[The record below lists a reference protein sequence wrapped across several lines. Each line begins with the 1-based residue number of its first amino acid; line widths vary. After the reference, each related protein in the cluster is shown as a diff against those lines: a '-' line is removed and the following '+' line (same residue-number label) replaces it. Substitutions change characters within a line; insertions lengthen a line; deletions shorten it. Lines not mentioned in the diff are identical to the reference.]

1 LSDCSISDVNDKE
14 NGRNT
19 DIVEHSRRKILT
31 TLPIVIFV
39 PTIAHA
45 TTGSLKTS
53 QYAGKVSS
61 SSSSSKIKPQVAFEG
76 LIKAREELQNAQN
89 KYLSKRDYNGLR
101 EYLER
106 AENINNFERNAL
118 AILASKK
125 LDDEDKKAIGTIRRY
140 GSGADVIIMYGGL
153 IAEIDEGN
161 EEPDA
166 ATVQKYMTRTMDSL
180 DEVIAICKNS
190 GGFV

>member
-1 LSDCSISDVNDKE
+1 MSWVLLSPNVHVLTRNLAVAPSCYRASLSDCSISDVNDKE

-101 EYLER
+101 KYLEG

-118 AILASKK
+118 AILTSKK
-125 LDDEDKKAIGTIRRY
+125 LE
-140 GSGADVIIMYGGL
+140 
-153 IAEIDEGN
+153 
-161 EEPDA
+161 
-166 ATVQKYMTRTMDSL
+166 
-180 DEVIAICKNS
+180 
-190 GGFV
+190 

>member
-1 LSDCSISDVNDKE
+1 VYSRETLAVPSLCYRASLSDCSISDVSDKE
-14 NGRNT
+14 NRRNT

-31 TLPIVIFV
+31 TLPMVILV
-39 PTIAHA
+39 PTMAHA

-53 QYAGKVSS
+53 QYAGKASS
-61 SSSSSKIKPQVAFEG
+61 SSSPSKIKPQAAFEG

-101 EYLER
+101 EYLEG

-125 LDDEDKKAIGTIRRY
+125 LE
-140 GSGADVIIMYGGL
+140 
-153 IAEIDEGN
+153 
-161 EEPDA
+161 
-166 ATVQKYMTRTMDSL
+166 
-180 DEVIAICKNS
+180 
-190 GGFV
+190 

>member
-101 EYLER
+101 KYLEG

-118 AILASKK
+118 AILTSKK
-125 LDDEDKKAIGTIRRY
+125 LE
-140 GSGADVIIMYGGL
+140 
-153 IAEIDEGN
+153 
-161 EEPDA
+161 
-166 ATVQKYMTRTMDSL
+166 
-180 DEVIAICKNS
+180 
-190 GGFV
+190 